1 MTKPKFTLRISSVMH
16 KKLEYT
22 ATFNGRSKNK
32 EVETAIKRYIRDFEN
47 LHGTIQVDD
56 LED

>member
-1 MTKPKFTLRISSVMH
+1 MTRPKFTLRISNTMH

-22 ATFNGRSKNK
+22 AAFNGRSKNK